1 MLYVNT
7 QSFWKIIENSGK
19 PIVLYGTGDGADKIL
34 DYCGKHNIKVADI
47 FASDDFLRSGTPK
60 FFRGYEIKKLSK
72 IKEIYGDNCCVLLSF
87 GTRFNMVIEKIY
99 DLDDN
104 HDFYVP
110 NFPVFGENI
119 YFDAE
124 YYSQNRKD
132 IERVYD
138 LLADDES
145 RSVYQNAINFF
156 ITGKLEYLRNDIM
169 QNPKEAALDLFD
181 LRDVSYIDLGAYDGD
196 TIFELLQHLERKHE
210 VQVKKIYAFEPD
222 TKNFAKLQR
231 NTEQIADICELYN
244 LGVWSRADILTFN
257 AQSNRN
263 SNFDELRAGTGEK
276 TQNISVDSIDN
287 LLYPRISGDIL
298 IKYDIEGAE
307 LEALIGSKK
316 IIQEYSPNLIVSLY
330 HKTGDIFKLPLYI
343 QSINPRYKFYMR
355 KHKYIPCWDLNLYA
369 VK

>member
-1 MLYVNT
+1 MLYINT

-34 DYCGKHNIKVADI
+34 DYCSAHKIKVTDI

-60 FFRGYEIKKLSK
+60 FFRGYEIKKLSS
-72 IKEIYGDNCCVLLSF
+72 IKEIYGDECCVLLSF
-87 GTRFNMVIEKIY
+87 GTRLDMVIKKIY

-110 NFPVFGENI
+110 NFPVFGENL
-119 YFDAE
+119 YFDDD
-124 YYSQNRKD
+124 YYAQNRED
-132 IERVYD
+132 IERVYY
-138 LLADDES
+138 LFADDES

-156 ITGKLEYLRNDIM
+156 ITGKLKYLRNDTM
-169 QNPKEAALDLFD
+169 QSPKEAALDLFE
-181 LRDVSYIDLGAYDGD
+181 LRDIHYIDLGAYDGD
-196 TIFELLQHLERKHE
+196 TIFELLQYVERKL
-210 VQVKKIYAFEPD
+210 VGKVKKIHAFEPD

-244 LGVWSRADILTFN
+244 IGVWSHADTLNFN

-263 SNFDELRAGTGEK
+263 SNFDHMRIGEK
-276 TQNISVDSIDN
+276 IQTVSVDSIDN
-287 LLYPRISGDIL
+287 ILYLQISGNIL

-307 LEALIGSKK
+307 IEALIGSKK
-316 IIQEYSPNLIVSLY
+316 IIQDYSPNLIVSLY

-343 QSINPRYKFYMR
+343 HNISPRYKFYMR

-369 VK
+369 VR